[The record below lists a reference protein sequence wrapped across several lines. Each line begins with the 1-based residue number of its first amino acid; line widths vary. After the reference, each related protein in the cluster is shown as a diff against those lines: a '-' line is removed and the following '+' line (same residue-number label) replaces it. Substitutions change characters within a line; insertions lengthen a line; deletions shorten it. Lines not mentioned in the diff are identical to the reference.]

1 MLEPIVNAL
10 VFLINIIADL
20 YVFILI
26 ARIIL
31 VWVHADDYNPMTK
44 FIAKLTDFSVLR
56 LKRLIPNI
64 KDLETASLLLIFLIE
79 IVKFFLIGVLAYSM
93 PNVFGL
99 LLLAFAET
107 LKLTINVFFY
117 AILLQVILSWFPH
130 TRSDIYNLLSIITAP
145 IMRPIRRY
153 LHPVH
158 GFDLSP
164 IPALIGLQL
173 IVILFVD
180 PLYSA
185 GMHLAFGSF

>member
-10 VFLINIIADL
+10 VFLINTLADL
-20 YVFILI
+20 YVFVLI

-31 VWVHADDYNPMTK
+31 VWVHADYYNPMTK
-44 FIAKLTDFSVLR
+44 LIAKLTDWSVLR
-56 LKRLIPNI
+56 LKRFIPNL
-64 KDLETASLLLIFLIE
+64 KDLETASLVLIFLIE
-79 IVKFFLIGVLAYSM
+79 IIKFFLIGIIAYHL
-93 PNVFGL
+93 PNIFGL
-99 LLLAFAET
+99 LLLALSET

-117 AILLQVILSWFPH
+117 AILIQVILSWFPY
-130 TRSDIYNLLSIITAP
+130 TQTEIYNLLAIITAP

-153 LHPVH
+153 VHPVH
-158 GFDLSP
+158 GFDISP

-185 GMHLAFGSF
+185 GMYLAFG

>member
-10 VFLINIIADL
+10 VFLINTVADL

-44 FIAKLTDFSVLR
+44 FVAKLTDFCVLR
-56 LKRLIPNI
+56 VKRIAPNI
-64 KDLETASLLLIFLIE
+64 KDLETASLILIFLIE
-79 IVKFFLIGVLAYSM
+79 IVKFFLIGILAYKL
-93 PNVFGL
+93 PNIFGL
-99 LLLAFAET
+99 LLLALSET

-117 AILLQVILSWFPH
+117 AILMQVILSWFPY
-130 TRSDIYNLLSIITAP
+130 TQTEIYNLLAIITAP

-153 LHPVH
+153 VRPVQ
-158 GFDLSP
+158 GFDISP

-180 PLYSA
+180 PLYAA
-185 GMHLAFGSF
+185 GMYLAFG

>member
-1 MLEPIVNAL
+1 MWEPITNAL
-10 VFLINIIADL
+10 LFLINILADL
-20 YVFILI
+20 FVFVLI

-31 VWVHADDYNPMTK
+31 VWVHADYYNPMTK
-44 FIAKLTDFSVLR
+44 FVAKLSDWCVR
-56 LKRLIPNI
+56 PLKRLIPSF

-79 IVKFFLIGVLAYSM
+79 VLKFFLTGLLAYHWPSFLG
-93 PNVFGL
+93 V
-99 LLLAFAET
+99 LLLALSDT

-117 AILLQVILSWFPH
+117 AILMQVILSYFPRTH
-130 TRSDIYNLLSIITAP
+130 REIYNLLSIITAP

-158 GFDLSP
+158 GFDISP

-173 IVILFVD
+173 IIILFVD

-185 GMHLAFGSF
+185 GMYLAY